1 VSADSS
7 ATPTATAVPLTP
19 VPERAAA
26 AILGSMIAL
35 ILLLMAILVQT
46 TWVDPASASD
56 TPPPAEPAGYA
67 QL

>member
-1 VSADSS
+1 MSADSS
-7 ATPTATAVPLTP
+7 VSPTAVAVTP

-26 AILGSMIAL
+26 AILGSMIFL
-35 ILLLMAILVQT
+35 ILLLVAILVRT

-56 TPPPAEPAGYA
+56 MPPAQPAGYA

>member
-7 ATPTATAVPLTP
+7 ATPTAAPVPLTP

-35 ILLLMAILVQT
+35 ILLLVAILVQT

-56 TPPPAEPAGYA
+56 TPPPAESAGYA

>member
-7 ATPTATAVPLTP
+7 AAPTATAAPLTP

-46 TWVDPASASD
+46 TWVDPANASD
-56 TPPPAEPAGYA
+56 TPPAEPAGYA

>member
-7 ATPTATAVPLTP
+7 ATPTTNAVPHTP

-56 TPPPAEPAGYA
+56 TPPAEPAGYA

>member
-1 VSADSS
+1 MSADFS
-7 ATPTATAVPLTP
+7 AAPTATAAAAITP

-35 ILLLMAILVQT
+35 ILLLMAILAQT

-56 TPPPAEPAGYA
+56 MPPAAPAGYA

>member
-7 ATPTATAVPLTP
+7 ASPIAAVVTP

-26 AILGSMIAL
+26 AILGSMIFL
-35 ILLLMAILVQT
+35 ILLLVAILVRT

-56 TPPPAEPAGYA
+56 TPPAQPAGYA

>member
-7 ATPTATAVPLTP
+7 AAPTAIATP
-19 VPERAAA
+19 VTPAVPERAAA

-56 TPPPAEPAGYA
+56 APPAEPAGYA

>member
-7 ATPTATAVPLTP
+7 ATPTATAAAVTP

-26 AILGSMIAL
+26 VILGSMVAL

-46 TWVDPASASD
+46 TWVDPANASD
-56 TPPPAEPAGYA
+56 APPAESAGYA

>member
-7 ATPTATAVPLTP
+7 ASPTAPAVTP

-26 AILGSMIAL
+26 AILGSMIFL
-35 ILLLMAILVQT
+35 ILLLVAILVRT

-56 TPPPAEPAGYA
+56 MPPAQPAGYA

>member
-1 VSADSS
+1 MSADSS
-7 ATPTATAVPLTP
+7 AAPHTTAAPLTP

-56 TPPPAEPAGYA
+56 TPPAEPAGYA

>member
-1 VSADSS
+1 MSTDSS
-7 ATPTATAVPLTP
+7 ASPTATIAP

-35 ILLLMAILVQT
+35 ILMLMAILVQT

-56 TPPPAEPAGYA
+56 ISPVETAGYA
-67 QL
+67 QR